1 MSKVWLITGSS
12 RGFGR
17 SLAEAALAQGDYVLA
32 TARKPEQLNDL
43 VERYKEQV
51 RTFALDVTNA
61 QQARAAVA
69 AAVESFGRLDV
80 VANNAGYAN
89 VASIEEA
96 DEADWR
102 TQIETNLW
110 GVIHVTRA
118 ALPILRQQRSGHI
131 LQFSSVGGR
140 TGVPGLGA
148 YQVAK
153 WGVEG
158 FSETLTREVAPLGIK
173 VTLIE
178 PGGFRTDWAG
188 SSMKIAEPGP
198 DYQQTIGH
206 MVEYRRMRG
215 GQEPGDPARAA
226 QAIITIVNE
235 PEPPFRLLLGKD
247 AVYHVRQIEQA
258 NLAEIERWEHIS
270 TSTDFIDG
278 ARTAENDPTYKEMLD
293 KLSR

>member
-1 MSKVWLITGSS
+1 MSKIWMITGSS

-17 SLAEAALAQGDYVLA
+17 SLAEAVLAQGDSLLA
-32 TARKPEQLNDL
+32 TARRPEQLTDL
-43 VERYKEQV
+43 VERYPGRI
-51 RTFALDVTNA
+51 RTMALDVTNA
-61 QQARAAVA
+61 EQARAAVET
-69 AAVESFGRLDV
+69 AVESFGRLDV
-80 VANNAGYAN
+80 VVNNAGYAN

-96 DEADWR
+96 SEEDWR

-118 ALPILRQQRSGHI
+118 ALPVLRKQRSGHI
-131 LQFSSVGGR
+131 VQFSSVGGR

-158 FSETLTREVAPLGIK
+158 FSETLMREVAPLGIK
-173 VTLIE
+173 VTIIE

-188 SSMKIAEPGP
+188 SSMNISEPGP
-198 DYQQTIGH
+198 DYQQTIGQ
-206 MVEYRRMRG
+206 MVEYRRVRA

-226 QAIITIVNE
+226 QAIIAAINE

-247 AVYHVRQIEQA
+247 AVHLVRQIEQA
-258 NLAEIERWEHIS
+258 NLAEIERWEHLS
-270 TSTDFIDG
+270 SSTDFVAG
-278 ARTAENDPTYKEMLD
+278 AVNHENDESYKTMLD
-293 KLSR
+293 QLAR